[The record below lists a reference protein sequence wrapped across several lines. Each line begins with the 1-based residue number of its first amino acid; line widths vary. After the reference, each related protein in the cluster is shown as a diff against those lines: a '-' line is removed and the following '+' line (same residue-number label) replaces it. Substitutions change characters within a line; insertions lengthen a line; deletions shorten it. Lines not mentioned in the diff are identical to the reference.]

1 MIGISSEIV
10 IDHVTIAGAD
20 LSVLEAAFQDAGID
34 PEYGGEH
41 DGLPT
46 EMSIVGF
53 DDGTYIELI
62 AKTTPSETAAFW
74 DREMDTNA
82 GPCAWAIRSTDLSR
96 DISLLRERG
105 IAVDGPHAFSR
116 DRPDG
121 STSEWTLAFLG
132 DGDPG
137 TRLPFLIE
145 DKTPRSRR
153 VEPTPSA
160 TSAGL
165 AGVETVVIAVD
176 DLDAASAV
184 FERAFD
190 HPRPEFITVNTGPFA
205 GRHAEFP
212 ALSVV
217 LVTQEHQTDRLAER
231 LRVVGDGP
239 CAFVLATSDD
249 DVARERFRTSQVCPL
264 GSQDVAVIDPN
275 QVGDIAYLCLIP
287 S

>member
-1 MIGISSEIV
+1 MTGVSNDVV
-10 IDHVTIAGAD
+10 IDHVTIAGTD
-20 LSVLEAAFQDAGID
+20 LSALEAAFQNAGID

-46 EMSIVGF
+46 EMSIIGF

-74 DREMDTNA
+74 DREIDTNA

-96 DISLLRERG
+96 DISLLRDRG

-116 DRPDG
+116 ERPDG
-121 STSEWTLAFLG
+121 SISKWTLAFLG

-145 DKTPRSRR
+145 DITPRNRR

-160 TSAGL
+160 RSAGL
-165 AGVETVVIAVD
+165 GGIETVVVAVD
-176 DLDAASAV
+176 DLDAVSAV

-190 HPRPEFITVNTGPFA
+190 VPSPEYTTVETGPFA
-205 GRHAEFP
+205 GSHAEFS
-212 ALSVV
+212 ALPVV
-217 LVTQEHQTDRLAER
+217 LVTPEHETGPLAGR
-231 LRVVGDGP
+231 LRAVGDGP
-239 CAFVLATSDD
+239 CAFVMAPNNGDT
-249 DVARERFRTSQVCPL
+249 ARERFRTTQVCSL
-264 GSQDVAVIDPN
+264 GSRDVAVIDPD
-275 QVGDIAYLCLIP
+275 QVGDIAYLCLTSP
-287 S
+287 